1 MVKLCQAE
9 RVAQKARRKAE
20 EKAWKDAERQ
30 RVAEEEERKRRTI
43 EYLQWLQDK
52 VLEEETALL
61 EGAEG
66 FQVMGSKCKKVTARD
81 KEGQQPSKK
90 ARGKQPEKYR
100 GGATA
105 KMGGTNPCERCVST
119 RQDLSRSL
127 MMDFIFY
134 FLFLLYCSFLF
145 LLFYFLFLEQLRLG
159 FISHAVTSVTS

>member
-1 MVKLCQAE
+1 VWL
-9 RVAQKARRKAE
+9 RRLGGK
-20 EKAWKDAERQ
+20 Q
-30 RVAEEEERKRRTI
+30 RKRPGRMLRGRELQRRTI

-66 FQVMGSKCKKVTARD
+66 SQIMGSKCKKVAARD

-90 ARGKQPEKYR
+90 ARGKRPEKYH

-127 MMDFIFY
+127 IVDFIFY
-134 FLFLLYCSFLF
+134 FLFLLYCSF
-145 LLFYFLFLEQLRLG
+145 FYFLFLEQLGLG